1 MKKAIFFLLFIST
14 TLVLDAQTSNKL
26 VLRKASSSSFKKSQ
40 FNVIELPQQMMVN
53 WYDASGF
60 EHNDDKLLLY
70 VVKDTLYFDMPKND
84 SLVEAIA
91 FNQIESIK
99 MFSVGKI
106 LLKPVAVVSS
116 FFFGY
121 GVVGAGALFGAGLFS
136 SRTAESSLY
145 FVGGLLVAAIDVPL
159 FFITKALWDGSNM
172 TYKTANWKLA
182 KP

>member
-1 MKKAIFFLLFIST
+1 MKKTIFFLLFIST
-14 TLVLDAQTSNKL
+14 TLLLNAQTSNKL
-26 VLRKASSSSFKKSQ
+26 VLRKASSGSFKKSQ
-40 FNVIELPQQMMVN
+40 FNVVELPQQMMVN

-70 VVKDTLYFDMPKND
+70 VIKDTLFFEMPKND

-106 LLKPVAVVSS
+106 FLKPVAVFIY

-121 GVVGAGALFGAGLFS
+121 GVVGSGALFGAGLFS
-136 SRTAESSLY
+136 SRSAESSLY
-145 FVGGLLVAAIDVPL
+145 FAGGLFVAAIDVPL

-172 TYKTANWKLA
+172 RYKTEKWKLA
-182 KP
+182 NP